1 MPSEAHKLVDDWRDH
16 LQVVRGLSDASVGR
30 YARHVRGLLNGVEDP
45 ASLDGSDLDR
55 YLKHLYYLG
64 QGRPTLRLAVTAAR
78 SFGQFLVYRGLA
90 ERSPFAEVSGPR
102 AYRREA
108 PSLSVAE
115 ARRLIYGPHP
125 GRLPV
130 APVAAR
136 NRVVLAVM
144 YGLGLRRSEV
154 GPLRLDGLRLEES
167 SGCWSVLVRGAKWSD
182 HDSRLWIEEPLINR
196 LLGAYLA
203 GPRQE
208 LVAMDRECPWLFPS
222 TRPVAKGDARRR
234 PLSAWAVGDIVKRG
248 VEEAG
253 IEARGRRLSSHI
265 LRHSVATHLLQGGAG
280 ESVVQQFLRHADP
293 RSTRVYLHP
302 DERGVRKMWKR
313 ARPLRQGGRAAGH
326 RTGVEFLDELRK
338 LGA

>member
-1 MPSEAHKLVDDWRDH
+1 MQQETATILGAWVDH
-16 LQVVRGLSDASVGR
+16 LVVVRGLSEASVSR
-30 YARHVRGLLNGVEDP
+30 YERHVGRLLEGVDDP
-45 ASLDGSDLDR
+45 ATLDGGDLDR
-55 YLKHLYYLG
+55 YLKRLYHLG
-64 QGRPTLRLAVTAAR
+64 RGRPTLRLAVTAAR

-90 ERSPFAEVSGPR
+90 ERTPFGAVIGPR
-102 AYRREA
+102 GYRREA
-108 PSLSVAE
+108 PALSVSE
-115 ARRLIYGPHP
+115 VRRLIYGPHP

-130 APVAAR
+130 EPLSAR

-144 YGLGLRRSEV
+144 YGLGLRRGEV
-154 GPLRLDGLRLEES
+154 GPLRVDNLKIEES
-167 SGCWSVLVRGAKWSD
+167 SGCWAVLVRGAKWSD

-196 LLGAYLA
+196 LVGAYLA

-208 LVAMDRECPWLFPS
+208 LVAKDPECPWLFPS
-222 TRPVAKGDARRR
+222 TRPVVKGGAKRR

-302 DERGVRKMWKR
+302 GERGVRKMWKR

-326 RTGVEFLDELRK
+326 RTGVELLEELRRRE
-338 LGA
+338 